1 LAAPTDAQLSLAVNG
16 YSWDAIVNQPWYQ
29 TGVAV
34 PWRNMVGK
42 QEVALQ
48 SAMDSVVGAAAGK
61 VGASGNGMG
70 GGGVGWMA
78 VLVGMGV
85 LGVLLL

>member
-1 LAAPTDAQLSLAVNG
+1 MAAPTDAQLSLAVNG

-29 TGVAV
+29 TGVAAQ
-34 PWRNMVGK
+34 WRNMVDK

-61 VGASGNGMG
+61 VGAPGNGM

>member
-1 LAAPTDAQLSLAVNG
+1 
-16 YSWDAIVNQPWYQ
+16 
-29 TGVAV
+29 
-34 PWRNMVGK
+34 MVGK